1 MVYPISA
8 TKLNAYQ
15 RCPYAYFLKY
25 EKRVPVTTGFGSA
38 VLGNALHDALAQCH
52 GTWTNGD
59 RVPDWDW
66 VSACWSRAAANLSD
80 KLTNK
85 QVREG
90 RSILENYYQ
99 KFIAT
104 EPTFRQPLAVEGK
117 IQATLQFE
125 NLEFSVTGRY
135 DRIDYLDDGLE
146 LIDYKST
153 QTTTVPEKAEMDVQ
167 LGLYGLALEQT
178 YGQSLKYLSLLFLRS
193 GEKVRYRATDRQK
206 RQVLR
211 VLKDLAWQVRHE
223 NHDWHAKPG
232 KQCGGCS
239 YSQYCV
245 AVNQTPAPEPIGTKI
260 PSLQLAFS
268 LSA

>member
-1 MVYPISA
+1 MVYLISA
-8 TKLNAYQ
+8 TKLSAYQ

-25 EKRVPVTTGFGSA
+25 EKRVSVPSGFGSA
-38 VLGNALHDALAQCH
+38 LLGNALHEALAQCH
-52 GTWTNGD
+52 GSWSQGD
-59 RVPDWDW
+59 SVPDWEW
-66 VSACWSRAAANLSD
+66 VSQCWNRSSSN
-80 KLTNK
+80 LTNK

-90 RSILENYYQ
+90 RSILESYYQ

-104 EPTFRQPLAVEGK
+104 ESVFRQPLAVEGK

-146 LIDYKST
+146 LIDYKSS
-153 QTTTVPEKAEMDVQ
+153 QTATVPEKAEIDVQ
-167 LGLYGLALEQT
+167 LGLYALALEQT

-206 RQVLR
+206 KQVLR

-223 NHDWHAKPG
+223 HESWNAKPG
-232 KQCGGCS
+232 QQCGGCS

-245 AVNQTPAPEPIGTKI
+245 AVNQSAQPEPRGSKM

>member
-25 EKRVPVTTGFGSA
+25 EKRVPMTSGFGSA
-38 VLGNALHDALAQCH
+38 VLGNALHDALAKCH

-66 VSACWSRAAANLSD
+66 VSGCWSRAAVS
-80 KLTNK
+80 LTNK

-90 RSILENYYQ
+90 RSILESYYQ

-104 EPTFRQPLAVEGK
+104 ESVFRPPLAVEGK

-125 NLEFSVTGRY
+125 NLEFLVTGRY

-153 QTTTVPEKAEMDVQ
+153 QATTVPDKAEMELQ

-193 GEKVRYRATDRQK
+193 GEKVRYWASDRQK
-206 RQVLR
+206 RKVLR

-223 NHDWHAKPG
+223 NNIWDAKPG
-232 KQCGGCS
+232 KQCDGCA
-239 YSQYCV
+239 YSQYCT
-245 AVNQTPAPEPIGTKI
+245 AVNQTPTPEPIGTKI

>member
-25 EKRVPVTTGFGSA
+25 EKRVPVMESFGSA

-52 GTWTNGD
+52 GGWTQGD
-59 RVPDWDW
+59 RVPDWGWISD
-66 VSACWSRAAANLSD
+66 CWTRAATT
-80 KLTNK
+80 LTNK

-104 EPTFRQPLAVEGK
+104 ESVFRQPLAIEGR

-135 DRIDYLDDGLE
+135 DRIDYLEDGLE

-153 QTTTVPEKAEMDVQ
+153 QNVKSPKTTEMELQ
-167 LGLYGLALEQT
+167 LGLYALALEQT
-178 YGQSLKYLSLLFLRS
+178 YGQSLKYVSLLFLRS
-193 GEKVRYRATDRQK
+193 GEKVRYAATDGHK
-206 RQVLR
+206 RQVR
-211 VLKDLAWQVRHE
+211 GVLKDLAWQVRH
-223 NHDWHAKPG
+223 DAVWDAKPG
-232 KQCGGCS
+232 NQCQGCA
-239 YSQYCV
+239 YSQYCT
-245 AVNQTPAPEPIGTKI
+245 AVNKFAQPEPRGTKI

-268 LSA
+268 L